1 MIVKWINPLTQTEDI
16 LHIERPQV
24 DAKYWYSSNN
34 CRTDTNVIAVLEDI
48 LHRLDCTREYD
59 CGRPMMTTFL
69 MYKSA
74 MNDYYYY
81 LLKFDNQITYNKYL
95 DALIDRHV
103 QNILFEY
110 AHPYTPIKVTKKKR
124 NNKKRIIPDKFV
136 KQETID
142 MFTGEKKYFYTNPKT
157 GEEYESS
164 NPDFISELKQRKKKE
179 KVPKRGAVPIS
190 AMTFDFKKKK
200 NK

>member
-1 MIVKWINPLTQTEDI
+1 MTVKWINPFTQTEDV
-16 LHIERPQV
+16 LHIEHPEV
-24 DAKYWYSSNN
+24 GAMYWYGSKD
-34 CRTDTNVIAVLEDI
+34 CRTDADVIDALNEI
-48 LHRLDCTREYD
+48 LHRLDCTREYN

-81 LLKFDNQITYNKYL
+81 LLKLDNQITYNKYL
-95 DALIDRHV
+95 DALIDKHI
-103 QNILFEY
+103 QNIIFEY
-110 AHPYTPIKVTKKKR
+110 AHPYNPIKINKKKR
-124 NNKKRIIPDKFV
+124 NSKKRTIPNKFI

-142 MFTGEKKYFYTNPKT
+142 MFTGERTYFYINPKT

-179 KVPKRGAVPIS
+179 KSPKRGAVPIS

-200 NK
+200 